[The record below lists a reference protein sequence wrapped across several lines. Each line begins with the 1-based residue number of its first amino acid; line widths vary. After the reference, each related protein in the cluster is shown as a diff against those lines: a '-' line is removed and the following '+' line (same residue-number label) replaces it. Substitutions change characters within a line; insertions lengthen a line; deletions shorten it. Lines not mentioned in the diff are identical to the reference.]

1 MGSTRSADHT
11 GCDGWHSSFTLL
23 RDGGRMTMR
32 RTVPPTVTVARVSL
46 RSWRLLGANRRH
58 YEDSADEA
66 RGGHVYRTRSV
77 GGALTFRRVVCLPL
91 GPLRPQTRQNET
103 GPWRGGAL
111 FITDPESADGAPHVV
126 HACRSAIFC
135 SAV

>member
-66 RGGHVYRTRSV
+66 RGVMFTGPV
-77 GGALTFRRVVCLPL
+77 PL
-91 GPLRPQTRQNET
+91 GGRSPFGESSASPLVPSVLRRD
-103 GPWRGGAL
+103 RMKR
-111 FITDPESADGAPHVV
+111 DPGEGEHFS
-126 HACRSAIFC
+126 
-135 SAV
+135 